1 MDKLEAMNVFV
12 TIVERGSLSAAAEH
26 LDLSRTKVT
35 RYLGELESWMDTR
48 LLHRT
53 TRRLSLT
60 SAGKETLEVA
70 RELLALEA
78 SLAGIRNQ
86 NREDLKGQLRITA
99 SYSIVDSFLM
109 DAINRFITKW
119 PEVSIDVIS
128 TDQTVNL
135 VESRIDLAIRITN
148 ELTPNI
154 VAKQLGEC
162 RSVICASPQ
171 YLQKKGTPA
180 NAQDLAHH
188 NCLSF
193 SYFGRTAWTFH
204 GPNGSESVPIKGNI
218 SANTSEVLLSATLKG
233 NGISML
239 PFPSVE
245 ALVRQ
250 GQLVQLLPE
259 WKPKILGVHA
269 IYGTRKQVTPLLRAF
284 IDHLSSEM
292 EQSKSW

>member
-245 ALVRQ
+245 AFVRQ

>member
-53 TRRLSLT
+53 TRSLSLT

-86 NREDLKGQLRITA
+86 SREHLKGQLRITA
-99 SYSIVDSFLM
+99 SYSIVDSFLI
-109 DAINRFITKW
+109 DVIGRFIAKW
-119 PEVSIDVIS
+119 PEVTIDIIS

-171 YLQKKGTPA
+171 YLKEKGTPS

-193 SYFGRTAWTFH
+193 SYFGKTAWTFN
-204 GPNGSESVPIKGNI
+204 GPNGLESVPIKGNI

-233 NGISML
+233 NGICLL

-245 ALVRQ
+245 GLIENGLLVP
-250 GQLVQLLPE
+250 LLSE
-259 WKPKILGVHA
+259 WKPKTLGVHA
-269 IYGTRKQVTPLLRAF
+269 VYGTRKQVTPLLRAF

-292 EQSKSW
+292 EQSTSW

>member
-70 RELLALEA
+70 RELLTLEA

-292 EQSKSW
+292 EQSKNW

>member
-86 NREDLKGQLRITA
+86 NREDLKGQLRVTA

>member
-35 RYLGELESWMDTR
+35 RYLGELETWMDTR

-53 TRRLSLT
+53 TRSLSLT
-60 SAGKETLEVA
+60 NAGKETLEVA

-86 NREDLKGQLRITA
+86 SREHLKGQLRITA

-109 DAINRFITKW
+109 DVISRFIAKW
-119 PEVSIDVIS
+119 PEVSIDIIS

-154 VAKQLGEC
+154 VAKQLGDC

-171 YLQKKGTPA
+171 YLKAKGTPQSV
-180 NAQDLAHH
+180 QDLAHH

-193 SYFGRTAWTFH
+193 SYFGKSAWTFN
-204 GPNGSESVPIKGNI
+204 GPNGLESVPIKGNI

-233 NGISML
+233 NGICLL

-245 ALVRQ
+245 GLIENGLLVP
-250 GQLVQLLPE
+250 LLSE
-259 WKPKILGVHA
+259 WKPKTLGVHA
-269 IYGTRKQVTPLLRAF
+269 VYGTRKQVTPLLRAF
-284 IDHLSSEM
+284 IDHLSDEM
-292 EQSKSW
+292 EHSTSW

>member
-53 TRRLSLT
+53 TRSLSLT

-86 NREDLKGQLRITA
+86 SREHLKGQLRITA

-109 DAINRFITKW
+109 GVISRFIAKW
-119 PEVSIDVIS
+119 PEVSIDIVS

-171 YLQKKGTPA
+171 YLKEKGTPS

-193 SYFGRTAWTFH
+193 SYFGKTAWTFN
-204 GPNGSESVPIKGNI
+204 GPNGLESVPIKGNI

-233 NGISML
+233 NGISIL

-245 ALVRQ
+245 GLIRDGLLVS
-250 GQLVQLLPE
+250 LLPE
-259 WKPKILGVHA
+259 WQPKTLGVHA
-269 IYGTRKQVTPLLRAF
+269 VYGTRKQVTPLLRAF
-284 IDHLSSEM
+284 IDHLSDDM

>member
-26 LDLSRTKVT
+26 LELSRTKVT

-53 TRRLSLT
+53 TRSLSLT

-86 NREDLKGQLRITA
+86 SREHLKGQLRITA

-109 DAINRFITKW
+109 DVIGRFIDKW
-119 PEVSIDVIS
+119 PEVSIDIVS

-154 VAKQLGEC
+154 VAKQLGEY

-171 YLQKKGTPA
+171 YLKEKGTPS

-193 SYFGRTAWTFH
+193 SYFGKTAWTFN
-204 GPNGSESVPIKGNI
+204 GPNGLESVPIKGNI
-218 SANTSEVLLSATLKG
+218 SANTSEVLLSATL
-233 NGISML
+233 I
-239 PFPSVE
+239 PVIIE
-245 ALVRQ
+245 DA
-250 GQLVQLLPE
+250 
-259 WKPKILGVHA
+259 
-269 IYGTRKQVTPLLRAF
+269 
-284 IDHLSSEM
+284 
-292 EQSKSW
+292 

>member
-35 RYLGELESWMDTR
+35 RYLGELETWMDTR

-53 TRRLSLT
+53 TRSLSLT
-60 SAGKETLEVA
+60 NAGKETLEVA

-86 NREDLKGQLRITA
+86 SREHLKGQLRITA

-109 DAINRFITKW
+109 EVISRFITKW
-119 PEVSIDVIS
+119 PEVSIDIIS

-154 VAKQLGEC
+154 VAKQLGDC

-171 YLQKKGTPA
+171 YLKAKGTPQSV
-180 NAQDLAHH
+180 QDLAHH

-193 SYFGRTAWTFH
+193 SYFGKSAWTFN
-204 GPNGSESVPIKGNI
+204 GPNGLESVPIKGNI

-233 NGISML
+233 NGICLL

-245 ALVRQ
+245 GLIENGLLVP
-250 GQLVQLLPE
+250 LLSE
-259 WKPKILGVHA
+259 WKPKTLGVHA
-269 IYGTRKQVTPLLRAF
+269 VYGTRKQVTPLLRAF
-284 IDHLSSEM
+284 IDHLSDEM
-292 EQSKSW
+292 EHSTSW

>member
-26 LDLSRTKVT
+26 LELSRTKVT

-53 TRRLSLT
+53 TRSLSLT

-86 NREDLKGQLRITA
+86 SREHLKGQLRITA
-99 SYSIVDSFLM
+99 SYSLVDSFLM
-109 DAINRFITKW
+109 DVISRFIAKS
-119 PEVSIDVIS
+119 PEVSMDIVS

-171 YLQKKGTPA
+171 YLKENGTPS

-193 SYFGRTAWTFH
+193 SYFGKTAWTFN
-204 GPNGSESVPIKGNI
+204 GPNGLESVPIKGNI

-233 NGISML
+233 NGISIL

-245 ALVRQ
+245 GLIQDGLLVS
-250 GQLVQLLPE
+250 LLPE
-259 WKPKILGVHA
+259 WQPKTLGVHA
-269 IYGTRKQVTPLLRAF
+269 VYGTRKQITPLLRAF
-284 IDHLSSEM
+284 IDHLSDDM

>member
-35 RYLGELESWMDTR
+35 RYLGELETWMDTR

>member
-78 SLAGIRNQ
+78 SLAGIRDQ

-193 SYFGRTAWTFH
+193 SYFGRTVWTFH

>member
-26 LDLSRTKVT
+26 LELSRTKVT

-53 TRRLSLT
+53 TRSLSLT

-78 SLAGIRNQ
+78 SLAGIKNQ
-86 NREDLKGQLRITA
+86 SREHLKGQLRITA
-99 SYSIVDSFLM
+99 SYSLVDSFLM
-109 DAINRFITKW
+109 DVISRFIAKS
-119 PEVSIDVIS
+119 PEVSMDIVS

-171 YLQKKGTPA
+171 YLKEKGTPS

-193 SYFGRTAWTFH
+193 SYFGKTAWTFN
-204 GPNGSESVPIKGNI
+204 GPNGLESVPIKGNI

-233 NGISML
+233 NGISIL

-245 ALVRQ
+245 GLIQDGLLVS
-250 GQLVQLLPE
+250 LLPE
-259 WKPKILGVHA
+259 WQPKTLGVHA
-269 IYGTRKQVTPLLRAF
+269 VYGTRKQITPLLRAF
-284 IDHLSSEM
+284 IDHLSDDM

>member
-53 TRRLSLT
+53 TRSLSLT

-86 NREDLKGQLRITA
+86 SREHLKGQLRITA

-109 DAINRFITKW
+109 DVIGRFIAKW
-119 PEVSIDVIS
+119 PEVTIDIIS

-154 VAKQLGEC
+154 VTKQLGEC

-171 YLQKKGTPA
+171 YLKEKGTPS

-193 SYFGRTAWTFH
+193 SYFGKTAWTFN
-204 GPNGSESVPIKGNI
+204 GPNGLESVPIKGNI

-233 NGISML
+233 NGISIL

-245 ALVRQ
+245 GLIQDDLLVS
-250 GQLVQLLPE
+250 LLPE
-259 WKPKILGVHA
+259 WQPKTLGVHA
-269 IYGTRKQVTPLLRAF
+269 VYGTRKQVTPLLRAF
-284 IDHLSSEM
+284 IDHLFSEM
-292 EQSKSW
+292 EQSTSW

>member
-1 MDKLEAMNVFV
+1 M
-12 TIVERGSLSAAAEH
+12 RG
-26 LDLSRTKVT
+26 K
-35 RYLGELESWMDTR
+35 
-48 LLHRT
+48 
-53 TRRLSLT
+53 RRLKS
-60 SAGKETLEVA
+60 

-86 NREDLKGQLRITA
+86 SREHLKGQLRITA

-109 DAINRFITKW
+109 EVISRFITKW
-119 PEVSIDVIS
+119 PEVSIDIIS

-154 VAKQLGEC
+154 VAKQLGDC

-171 YLQKKGTPA
+171 YLKAKGTPQSV
-180 NAQDLAHH
+180 QDLAHH

-193 SYFGRTAWTFH
+193 SYFGKSAWTFN
-204 GPNGSESVPIKGNI
+204 GPNGLESVPIKGNI

-233 NGISML
+233 NGICLL

-245 ALVRQ
+245 GLIENGLLVP
-250 GQLVQLLPE
+250 LLSE
-259 WKPKILGVHA
+259 WKPKTLGVHA
-269 IYGTRKQVTPLLRAF
+269 VYGTRKQVTPLLRAF
-284 IDHLSSEM
+284 IDHLSDEM
-292 EQSKSW
+292 EHSTSW

>member
-35 RYLGELESWMDTR
+35 RYLGELETWMDTR

-53 TRRLSLT
+53 TRSLSLT

-70 RELLALEA
+70 RELLALEG
-78 SLAGIRNQ
+78 SLDSIRNHS
-86 NREDLKGQLRITA
+86 RESLKGQLRITA

-109 DAINRFITKW
+109 DAITRFIARW
-119 PEVSIDVIS
+119 PEVSIDIVS

-148 ELTPNI
+148 ELAPNI
-154 VAKQLGEC
+154 VVKQIGEC
-162 RSVICASPQ
+162 RSVICAAPD
-171 YLQKKGTPA
+171 YLKHKGTPN
-180 NAQDLAHH
+180 NAQDLAYH

-193 SYFGRTAWTFH
+193 SYFGKTAWTFN
-204 GPNGSESVPIKGNI
+204 GPNGLESVPIKGSI

-233 NGISML
+233 NGIGLL

-245 ALVRQ
+245 GLIENGLLVP
-250 GQLVQLLPE
+250 LLSE
-259 WKPKILGVHA
+259 WKPKTLGVHA
-269 IYGTRKQVTPLLRAF
+269 VYGTRKQITPLLRSF
-284 IDHLSSEM
+284 IDHLSNEM
-292 EQSKSW
+292 EQSTSW

>member
-1 MDKLEAMNVFV
+1 MDGHTLASQNNTKLEFNQC
-12 TIVERGSLSAAAEH
+12 
-26 LDLSRTKVT
+26 
-35 RYLGELESWMDTR
+35 
-48 LLHRT
+48 
-53 TRRLSLT
+53 
-60 SAGKETLEVA
+60 GKETLEVA

-86 NREDLKGQLRITA
+86 SREHLKGQLRITA

-109 DAINRFITKW
+109 DVISRFIAKW
-119 PEVSIDVIS
+119 PEVSIDIIS

-154 VAKQLGEC
+154 VAKQLGDC

-171 YLQKKGTPA
+171 YLKAKGTPQSV
-180 NAQDLAHH
+180 QDLAHH

-193 SYFGRTAWTFH
+193 SYFGKTAWTFN
-204 GPNGSESVPIKGNI
+204 GPYGLESVPIKGNI

-233 NGISML
+233 NGICLL

-245 ALVRQ
+245 GLIENGLLVP
-250 GQLVQLLPE
+250 LLSE
-259 WKPKILGVHA
+259 WKPKTLGVHA
-269 IYGTRKQVTPLLRAF
+269 VYGTRKQVTPLLRAF
-284 IDHLSSEM
+284 IDHLSDEM
-292 EQSKSW
+292 EHSTSW

>member
-193 SYFGRTAWTFH
+193 SYFGRTA
-204 GPNGSESVPIKGNI
+204 
-218 SANTSEVLLSATLKG
+218 
-233 NGISML
+233 
-239 PFPSVE
+239 
-245 ALVRQ
+245 
-250 GQLVQLLPE
+250 
-259 WKPKILGVHA
+259 
-269 IYGTRKQVTPLLRAF
+269 
-284 IDHLSSEM
+284 
-292 EQSKSW
+292 

>member
-70 RELLALEA
+70 RELLTLEA

>member
-26 LDLSRTKVT
+26 LELSRTKVT
-35 RYLGELESWMDTR
+35 RYLGELENWMDTR

-53 TRRLSLT
+53 TRSLSLT
-60 SAGKETLEVA
+60 SAGKETLEIA

-86 NREDLKGQLRITA
+86 SREHLKGQLRITA

-109 DAINRFITKW
+109 DVIGRFIDKW
-119 PEVSIDVIS
+119 PEVSIDIVS

-171 YLQKKGTPA
+171 YLKEKGTPS
-180 NAQDLAHH
+180 NVQDLAHH

-193 SYFGRTAWTFH
+193 SYFGKTAWTFN
-204 GPNGSESVPIKGNI
+204 GPNGLESVPIKGNI

-233 NGISML
+233 NGISIL
-239 PFPSVE
+239 PFPSVKGLIQDGL
-245 ALVRQ
+245 LVS
-250 GQLVQLLPE
+250 LLPE
-259 WKPKILGVHA
+259 WQPKTLGVHA
-269 IYGTRKQVTPLLRAF
+269 VYGTRKQVTPLLRAF
-284 IDHLSSEM
+284 IDHLSDDM
-292 EQSKSW
+292 EQSKIW

>member
-35 RYLGELESWMDTR
+35 RYLGELEAWMDTR

-53 TRRLSLT
+53 TRSLSLT

-70 RELLALEA
+70 RELLALET

-86 NREDLKGQLRITA
+86 NREHLKGQLRITA

-109 DAINRFITKW
+109 ESISRFIAKW
-119 PEVSIDVIS
+119 PEVSIDIIS

-154 VAKQLGEC
+154 VAKQIGEC
-162 RSVICASPQ
+162 RSVICSSPQ
-171 YLQKKGTPA
+171 YLKEKGTPTE
-180 NAQDLAHH
+180 AQDLAHH

-193 SYFGRTAWTFH
+193 SYFGKTAWTFN
-204 GPNGSESVPIKGNI
+204 GPNGLESVPIKGNI

-233 NGISML
+233 NGICLL

-245 ALVRQ
+245 TLMRDGLLVP
-250 GQLVQLLPE
+250 LLSE
-259 WKPKILGVHA
+259 WQPKTLGVHA

-284 IDHLSSEM
+284 IDHLSDEM
-292 EQSKSW
+292 EQSTSW

>member
-60 SAGKETLEVA
+60 SAGKETLGVA

>member
-26 LDLSRTKVT
+26 LELSRTKVT

-53 TRRLSLT
+53 TRSLSLT

-86 NREDLKGQLRITA
+86 SREHLKGQLRITA
-99 SYSIVDSFLM
+99 SYSLVDSFLM
-109 DAINRFITKW
+109 DVISRFIAKS
-119 PEVSIDVIS
+119 PEVSMDIVS

-171 YLQKKGTPA
+171 YLKEKGMPS

-193 SYFGRTAWTFH
+193 SYFGKTAWTFN
-204 GPNGSESVPIKGNI
+204 GPNGLESVPIKGNI

-233 NGISML
+233 NGISIL

-245 ALVRQ
+245 GLIQDGLLVS
-250 GQLVQLLPE
+250 LLPE
-259 WKPKILGVHA
+259 WQPKTLGVHA
-269 IYGTRKQVTPLLRAF
+269 VYGTRKQITPLLRAF
-284 IDHLSSEM
+284 IDHLSDDM

>member
-35 RYLGELESWMDTR
+35 RYLGELETWMDTR

-53 TRRLSLT
+53 TRSLSLT

-70 RELLALEA
+70 RELLALEG
-78 SLAGIRNQ
+78 SLDSIRNHS
-86 NREDLKGQLRITA
+86 RESLKGQLRITA

-109 DAINRFITKW
+109 DAITRFIARW
-119 PEVSIDVIS
+119 PEVSIDIVS

-148 ELTPNI
+148 ELAPNI
-154 VAKQLGEC
+154 VAKQIGEC
-162 RSVICASPQ
+162 RSVICAAPN
-171 YLQKKGTPA
+171 YLKHKGTPN

-193 SYFGRTAWTFH
+193 SYFGKTAWTFN
-204 GPNGSESVPIKGNI
+204 GPNGLESVPIKGNI

-233 NGISML
+233 NGIGLL

-245 ALVRQ
+245 QLMNE
-250 GQLVQLLPE
+250 GLLVQLLPE
-259 WKPKILGVHA
+259 WHPKILGVHA

-284 IDHLSSEM
+284 IDHLSDDM
-292 EQSKSW
+292 EQSMSW

>member
-35 RYLGELESWMDTR
+35 RYLGELENWMDTR

-53 TRRLSLT
+53 TRSLSLT

-86 NREDLKGQLRITA
+86 SREHLKGQLRITA

-109 DAINRFITKW
+109 EVISSFIAKW
-119 PEVSIDVIS
+119 PDISIDIVS

-171 YLQKKGTPA
+171 YLKEKGAPS

-193 SYFGRTAWTFH
+193 SYFGKTAWTFN
-204 GPNGSESVPIKGNI
+204 GPNGLESVPIKGNI

-233 NGISML
+233 NGISIL

-245 ALVRQ
+245 GLIRDGLLVS
-250 GQLVQLLPE
+250 LLPE
-259 WKPKILGVHA
+259 WQPKTLGVHA
-269 IYGTRKQVTPLLRAF
+269 VYGTRKQVTPLLRAF

-292 EQSKSW
+292 GQSTSW

>member
-26 LDLSRTKVT
+26 LELSRTKVT

-53 TRRLSLT
+53 TRSLSLT

-86 NREDLKGQLRITA
+86 SREHLKGQLRITA
-99 SYSIVDSFLM
+99 SYSLVDSFLM
-109 DAINRFITKW
+109 DVISRFIAKS
-119 PEVSIDVIS
+119 PEVSMDIVS

-171 YLQKKGTPA
+171 YLKEKGTPS

-193 SYFGRTAWTFH
+193 SYFGKTAWTFN
-204 GPNGSESVPIKGNI
+204 GPNGLESVPIKGNI

-233 NGISML
+233 NGISIL

-245 ALVRQ
+245 GLIQDGLLVS
-250 GQLVQLLPE
+250 LLPE
-259 WKPKILGVHA
+259 WQPKTLGVHA
-269 IYGTRKQVTPLLRAF
+269 VYGTRKQITPLLRAF
-284 IDHLSSEM
+284 IDHLSDDM